1 MKKAIIY
8 VRGHNKEMQEVA
20 CKAFAADNG
29 YKVLFVTSDL
39 EAVNNCDVLLVSNIS
54 RLTRQYLNYLKITKA
69 LKGKGIEVRSVA
81 YQENAGDSLLS
92 SLDIFK

>member
-8 VRGHNKEMQEVA
+8 VRGHIKEMQEVT
-20 CKAFAADNG
+20 CKAFAADKG

-39 EAVNNCDVLLVSNIS
+39 EAVNNCDVLLVSHIS
-54 RLTRQYLNYLKITKA
+54 RLTRKYHDYLKITKA
-69 LKGKGIEVRSVA
+69 LKEKGIEVRSVA
-81 YQENAGDSLLS
+81 YQENADESLLS